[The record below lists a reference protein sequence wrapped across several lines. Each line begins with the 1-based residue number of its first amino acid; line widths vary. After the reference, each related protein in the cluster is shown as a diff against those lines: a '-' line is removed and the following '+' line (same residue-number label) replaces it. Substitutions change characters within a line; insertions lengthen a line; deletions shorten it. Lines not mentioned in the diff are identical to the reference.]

1 MNSRNSGYVGVL
13 FATFLALIWMIWSGL
28 TVMLPDNTDQGCACK
43 NLFHVIGHRG
53 LSSKAPEN
61 TLSAFRLAA
70 ESTGYFELDI
80 MMTVDD
86 QLALMHDDY
95 VDRTTDGHGQA
106 CRMTLAELQNLDAGQ
121 WFSEKYGGEHV
132 PTLDETFKLIGNQ
145 SRYLINIKKRVNCG
159 SLPVM
164 VKKISQEIAKFGL
177 QKKVA
182 FSIEDKEA
190 IQLVKSI
197 LPESTV
203 LATINVL
210 YTLAPLSSMW
220 SFVEESGADGVNAHF
235 LMPLLKNTM
244 MKEAN
249 MRRKRV
255 FIYTVDSMYVS
266 KWLECLG
273 VDAIIS
279 NSPQKILTVSKC
291 PVTGAYDRRHQYDSQ
306 EKSRRSWYF
315 DFGSWYL

>member
-1 MNSRNSGYVGVL
+1 MHSRNSGYVGVL

-43 NLFHVIGHRG
+43 NTFNVIGHRG
-53 LSSKAPEN
+53 LSAKAPEN
-61 TLSAFRLAA
+61 TIPAFQLAA
-70 ESTGYFELDI
+70 ESTGFFELDV

-86 QLALMHDDY
+86 QLAIMHDDY

-121 WFSEKYGGEHV
+121 WFSGKYRGVHV
-132 PTLDETFKLIGNQ
+132 PTLAETFSVIGNR
-145 SRYLINIKKRVNCG
+145 SRYLISLRKRVNCG
-159 SLPVM
+159 DRMAVLIP
-164 VKKISQEIAKFGL
+164 QIAKTIATFGL
-177 QKKVA
+177 QKKVI
-182 FSIEDKEA
+182 FSIEDKLT
-190 IQLVKSI
+190 IQLVKKA
-197 LPESTV
+197 LPESLV
-203 LATINVL
+203 LANINVL

-220 SFVEESGADGVNAHF
+220 SFVEASGADGVNAHF

-244 MKEAN
+244 MNEASD
-249 MRRKRV
+249 RHKKV

-279 NSPQKILTVSKC
+279 NSPEKLLRVSRC
-291 PVTGAYDRRHQYDSQ
+291 PVTGASVRRGHPDGDVDYRLSYG
-306 EKSRRSWYF
+306 E
-315 DFGSWYL
+315 